1 MKIQTPRVALAGAA
15 LLVLAVMPTV
25 AAAQEVSDLKSN
37 GNLDLKGYGSFFIQG
52 NAHTIDSATAVA
64 GGFPGFPIPGGLS
77 MIDQMYVQYM
87 LPQAQSGK
95 KHYPIVFV
103 HGCCLSSKSW
113 QTTPD
118 GRMGWDEY
126 FVRQG
131 FNTYLADQV
140 GRARS
145 GFDATTY
152 LKVRNGALPG
162 SANPNILI
170 LNDQLSWTAFRWRT
184 TACTA
189 SPCQSTTT
197 PHPGM
202 RFPMNTVGVGAGSS
216 LTFYNQVIPD
226 LNATLSLATSPNC
239 VDGPCTPSTPS
250 APFNTPIAMGQL
262 ANHLGGAIL

>member
-118 GRMGWDEY
+118 GRMGWYEY

-131 FNTYLADQV
+131 FDTYLADQV
-140 GRARS
+140 SRARS
-145 GFDATTY
+145 GFDGR
-152 LKVRNGALPG
+152 KFNNVRAGLLPPAQQPVI
-162 SANPNILI
+162 S
-170 LNDQLSWTAFRWRT
+170 LSTDVAIWNAFRF
-184 TACTA
+184 APPPCTV
-189 SPCQSTTT
+189 SPCYATAT
-197 PHPGM
+197 P
-202 RFPMNTVGVGAGSS
+202 
-216 LTFYNQVIPD
+216 
-226 LNATLSLATSPNC
+226 
-239 VDGPCTPSTPS
+239 
-250 APFNTPIAMGQL
+250 
-262 ANHLGGAIL
+262 